1 MVIMAPWRCE
11 SPGALDALPPAQP
24 HILKIGQI
32 ISHSQNR
39 ACSSKAE
46 HSCLGAQRRRRG
58 GRCGGAELHRRV
70 GGVQRARKGGGL
82 QVFGVRRTWSEQSR
96 FSVAGSTTAMGFP
109 LQLEY

>member
-1 MVIMAPWRCE
+1 MVIIIMAPWRGE
-11 SPGALDALPPAQP
+11 SPGALDASPPAQP

-58 GRCGGAELHRRV
+58 GGGA
-70 GGVQRARKGGGL
+70 A
-82 QVFGVRRTWSEQSR
+82 EQSCADVWVECIAHER
-96 FSVAGSTTAMGFP
+96 EEDYRCLRPAYV
-109 LQLEY
+109 E